1 VRQTPGFI
9 AMNYSLGDGQNG
21 SAEPA
26 QPGGL
31 VLVVEDEEA
40 LVGAICYQLQR
51 EGFEAVSAV
60 DGLRG
65 LDLFR
70 ERSPALVILDLM
82 LPRINGLDLCRI
94 IRGESKVPIIILTA
108 KDAEADKVAG
118 LEIGADDYVTKPFSM
133 RELVTRVRA
142 QLRRAGMAPAKGDD
156 VNLVAGPIEMDT
168 QRHEVFVRGQP
179 VDLPPKEFA
188 LLEAF
193 MLRPGKLVTRQV
205 LLSEVWG
212 VEYFGDTRT
221 LDVHIKRLRTKIEKD
236 PRQPEHVKTV
246 RGLGYKLQ
254 L

>member
-1 VRQTPGFI
+1 MVI
-9 AMNYSLGDGQNG
+9 
-21 SAEPA
+21 SAEVERK
-26 QPGGL
+26 PGESAPVSGT

-60 DGLRG
+60 DGARG
-65 LDLFR
+65 LELFR
-70 ERSPALVILDLM
+70 ERALVLVIIDLM

-94 IRGESKVPIIILTA
+94 IRTESKVPIIILTA
-108 KDAEADKVAG
+108 KDSESDKVVG

-142 QLRRAGMAPAKGDD
+142 HLRRAGMSPAKPDGER
-156 VNLVAGPIEMDT
+156 NLLAGPIEMDT
-168 QRHEVFVRGQP
+168 QRHEVFVRREP
-179 VDLPPKEFA
+179 IDLPPKEFA

-221 LDVHIKRLRTKIEKD
+221 LDVHIKRLRAKLEKD
-236 PRQPEHVKTV
+236 PSRPEHLITV

-254 L
+254 P

>member
-1 VRQTPGFI
+1 MTLDVPNG
-9 AMNYSLGDGQNG
+9 AAGDTSTAAG
-21 SAEPA
+21 PI
-26 QPGGL
+26 
-31 VLVVEDEEA
+31 LVVEDEEA

-51 EGFEAVSAV
+51 EGFDALSAV

-70 ERSPALVILDLM
+70 ERAPALVILDLM
-82 LPRINGLDLCRI
+82 LPHINGLDLCRI
-94 IRGESKVPIIILTA
+94 IRGESEVPIIILTA

-142 QLRRAGMAPAKGDD
+142 HLRRASMASGGRPEGEEGS
-156 VNLVAGPIEMDT
+156 LVAGPIQMDT
-168 QRHEVFVRGQP
+168 QRHEVYVRGRLIE
-179 VDLPPKEFA
+179 LPPKEFA

-193 MLRPGKLVTRQV
+193 MLRPGKLVTRQI

-221 LDVHIKRLRTKIEKD
+221 LDVHIKRLRAKIEED
-236 PRQPEHVKTV
+236 PRRPEHVKTV

>member
-1 VRQTPGFI
+1 MTVDLPNG
-9 AMNYSLGDGQNG
+9 AAGDASTAVG
-21 SAEPA
+21 PI
-26 QPGGL
+26 
-31 VLVVEDEEA
+31 LVVEDEEA

-51 EGFEAVSAV
+51 EGFDAVSAV

-70 ERSPALVILDLM
+70 ERAPALVILDLM
-82 LPRINGLDLCRI
+82 LPHINGLDLCRI
-94 IRGESKVPIIILTA
+94 IRGESEVPIIILTA

-142 QLRRAGMAPAKGDD
+142 HLRRASMASVSRPEGEGG
-156 VNLVAGPIEMDT
+156 NLVAGPIQMDT
-168 QRHEVFVRGQP
+168 QRHEVYVRGRLIE
-179 VDLPPKEFA
+179 LPPKEFA

-193 MLRPGKLVTRQV
+193 MLRPGKLVTRQI

-221 LDVHIKRLRTKIEKD
+221 LDVHIKRLRAKIEED
-236 PRQPEHVKTV
+236 PRRPEHVKTV

>member
-1 VRQTPGFI
+1 MSVELQNGPTPQTP
-9 AMNYSLGDGQNG
+9 A
-21 SAEPA
+21 A
-26 QPGGL
+26 GGPI
-31 VLVVEDEEA
+31 LVVEDEEA

-51 EGFEAVSAV
+51 EGFDAVSAV

-70 ERSPALVILDLM
+70 ERAPVLVILDLM

-94 IRGESKVPIIILTA
+94 IRSESEVPIIILTA

-142 QLRRAGMAPAKGDD
+142 HLRRAGMSSVGKAETGMLAC
-156 VNLVAGPIEMDT
+156 GPIEMDT
-168 QRHEVFVRGQP
+168 QRHEVHVRGCQ
-179 VDLPPKEFA
+179 VELPPKEFA

-193 MLRPGKLVTRQV
+193 LLRPGKLVTRQI

-221 LDVHIKRLRTKIEKD
+221 LDVHIKRLRAKIEED
-236 PRQPEHVKTV
+236 PRRPHYVKTV

-254 L
+254 I

>member
-1 VRQTPGFI
+1 VTVDLP
-9 AMNYSLGDGQNG
+9 NG
-21 SAEPA
+21 AAADASTAVGPI
-26 QPGGL
+26 
-31 VLVVEDEEA
+31 LVVEDEEA

-51 EGFEAVSAV
+51 EGFDAVSAV

-70 ERSPALVILDLM
+70 ERAPSLVILDLM
-82 LPRINGLDLCRI
+82 LPHINGLDLCRI
-94 IRGESKVPIIILTA
+94 IRGESEVPIIILTA

-142 QLRRAGMAPAKGDD
+142 HLRRASMASGARPEGAGG
-156 VNLVAGPIEMDT
+156 NLVAGPIQMDT
-168 QRHEVFVRGQP
+168 QRHEVYVRGRLIE
-179 VDLPPKEFA
+179 LPPKEFA

-193 MLRPGKLVTRQV
+193 MLRPGKLVTRQI

-212 VEYFGDTRT
+212 VEYVGDTRT
-221 LDVHIKRLRTKIEKD
+221 LDVHVKRLRAKIEED
-236 PRQPEHVKTV
+236 PRRPEHVRTV

-254 L
+254 F

>member
-1 VRQTPGFI
+1 VTVDPPNG
-9 AMNYSLGDGQNG
+9 AAGDATTAAG
-21 SAEPA
+21 PI
-26 QPGGL
+26 
-31 VLVVEDEEA
+31 LVVEDEEA

-51 EGFEAVSAV
+51 EGFDAVSAV

-70 ERSPALVILDLM
+70 ERAPALVILDLM
-82 LPRINGLDLCRI
+82 LPHINGLDLCRI
-94 IRGESKVPIIILTA
+94 IRGESEVPIIILTA

-142 QLRRAGMAPAKGDD
+142 HLRRASMASGVRPEGEGG
-156 VNLVAGPIEMDT
+156 NLVAGPIQMDT
-168 QRHEVFVRGQP
+168 QRHEVYVRGRLIE
-179 VDLPPKEFA
+179 LPPKEFA

-193 MLRPGKLVTRQV
+193 MLRPGKLVTRQI

-221 LDVHIKRLRTKIEKD
+221 LDVHIKRLRAKIEED
-236 PRQPEHVKTV
+236 PRRPEHVKTV

>member
-1 VRQTPGFI
+1 
-9 AMNYSLGDGQNG
+9 MNVDVQEGAAEA
-21 SAEPA
+21 SAPVG
-26 QPGGL
+26 PI
-31 VLVVEDEEA
+31 LVVEDEEA

-51 EGFEAVSAV
+51 EGFDAVSAL

-70 ERSPALVILDLM
+70 ERGPVLVILDLM
-82 LPRINGLDLCRI
+82 LPHINGLDLCRI
-94 IRGESKVPIIILTA
+94 IRGESEVPIIILTA

-142 QLRRAGMAPAKGDD
+142 QLRRASMSVNRTETG
-156 VNLVAGPIEMDT
+156 NLVVGPIQMDT
-168 QRHEVFVRGQP
+168 QRHEVYVRGRLIE
-179 VDLPPKEFA
+179 LPPKEFA

-193 MLRPGKLVTRQV
+193 MLRPGKLVTRQI

-221 LDVHIKRLRTKIEKD
+221 LDVHIKRLRAKIEED
-236 PRQPEHVKTV
+236 PRRPQHVKTV

>member
-1 VRQTPGFI
+1 MSLSAQQGRTPDPP
-9 AMNYSLGDGQNG
+9 S
-21 SAEPA
+21 S
-26 QPGGL
+26 GGTI
-31 VLVVEDEEA
+31 LVVEDEEA

-51 EGFEAVSAV
+51 EGFDAVSAA

-70 ERSPALVILDLM
+70 ERAPVLVILDLM

-94 IRGESKVPIIILTA
+94 IRSESEVPIIILTA

-142 QLRRAGMAPAKGDD
+142 HLRRAGMA
-156 VNLVAGPIEMDT
+156 VNKAETGMLAAGPIEMDT
-168 QRHEVFVRGQP
+168 QRHEVRVRGRQ
-179 VDLPPKEFA
+179 VGLPPKEFA

-193 MLRPGKLVTRQV
+193 LLRPGKLVTRQI

-221 LDVHIKRLRTKIEKD
+221 LDVHIKRLRTKIEED
-236 PRQPEHVKTV
+236 PRRPRYVQTV
-246 RGLGYKLQ
+246 RGLGYKLEV
-254 L
+254 

>member
-1 VRQTPGFI
+1 
-9 AMNYSLGDGQNG
+9 MNVDVQEGAAG
-21 SAEPA
+21 APA
-26 QPGGL
+26 PAGPI
-31 VLVVEDEEA
+31 LVVEDEEA

-51 EGFEAVSAV
+51 EGFDAVSAL

-70 ERSPALVILDLM
+70 ERGPVLVILDLM
-82 LPRINGLDLCRI
+82 LPHINGLDLCRI
-94 IRGESKVPIIILTA
+94 IRGESEVPIIILTA

-142 QLRRAGMAPAKGDD
+142 QLRRASMS
-156 VNLVAGPIEMDT
+156 VNKSETGNLLVGPIQMDT
-168 QRHEVFVRGQP
+168 QRHEVYVRGRLIE
-179 VDLPPKEFA
+179 LPPKEFA

-193 MLRPGKLVTRQV
+193 MLRPGKLVTRQI

-221 LDVHIKRLRTKIEKD
+221 LDVHIKRLRAKIEED
-236 PRQPEHVKTV
+236 PRRPQHVKTV

>member
-1 VRQTPGFI
+1 VTVDAANGATGEGSTPSGPI
-9 AMNYSLGDGQNG
+9 
-21 SAEPA
+21 
-26 QPGGL
+26 
-31 VLVVEDEEA
+31 LVVEDEEA

-51 EGFEAVSAV
+51 EGFDAVSAV

-70 ERSPALVILDLM
+70 ERAPVLVILDLM
-82 LPRINGLDLCRI
+82 LPHINGLDLCRI
-94 IRGESKVPIIILTA
+94 IRGESEVPIIILTA

-142 QLRRAGMAPAKGDD
+142 HLRRASMAAGARSEGEGG
-156 VNLVAGPIEMDT
+156 NLVAGPIQMDT
-168 QRHEVFVRGQP
+168 QRHEVYVRGRLIE
-179 VDLPPKEFA
+179 LPPKEFA

-193 MLRPGKLVTRQV
+193 MLRPGKLVTRQI

-221 LDVHIKRLRTKIEKD
+221 LDVHIKRLRAKIEED
-236 PRQPEHVKTV
+236 PRRPEHVKTV

>member
-1 VRQTPGFI
+1 
-9 AMNYSLGDGQNG
+9 MNVDVQEGPAEA
-21 SAEPA
+21 SAPVG
-26 QPGGL
+26 PI
-31 VLVVEDEEA
+31 LVVEDEEA

-51 EGFEAVSAV
+51 EGFDAVSAL

-65 LDLFR
+65 VDMFR
-70 ERSPALVILDLM
+70 ERGPVLVILDLM
-82 LPRINGLDLCRI
+82 LPHINGLDLCRI
-94 IRGESKVPIIILTA
+94 IRGESEVPIIILTA

-142 QLRRAGMAPAKGDD
+142 QLRRASMSVNKSETG
-156 VNLVAGPIEMDT
+156 NLVVGPIQMDT
-168 QRHEVFVRGQP
+168 QRHEVYVRGRLIE
-179 VDLPPKEFA
+179 LPPKEFA

-193 MLRPGKLVTRQV
+193 MLRPGKLVTRQI
-205 LLSEVWG
+205 LLSDVWG

-221 LDVHIKRLRTKIEKD
+221 LDVHIKRLRAKIEED
-236 PRQPEHVKTV
+236 PRQPQHVKTV

>member
-1 VRQTPGFI
+1 
-9 AMNYSLGDGQNG
+9 
-21 SAEPA
+21 
-26 QPGGL
+26 

-51 EGFEAVSAV
+51 EGFDAVSAV

-65 LDLFR
+65 LELFR
-70 ERSPALVILDLM
+70 ERSPALVIIDLM

-94 IRGESKVPIIILTA
+94 IRAESEVPIVILTA
-108 KDAEADKVAG
+108 KDAESDKVVG

-142 QLRRAGMAPAKGDD
+142 HLRRAAMAPARPEGGR
-156 VNLVAGPIEMDT
+156 NLVVGPIEMDT
-168 QRHEVFVRGQP
+168 QRHEVFVRGEP

-193 MLRPGKLVTRQV
+193 LVRPGKLVTRQV

-221 LDVHIKRLRTKIEKD
+221 LDVHIKRLRAKLEED
-236 PRQPEHVKTV
+236 PSRPEHVLTV

-254 L
+254 P

>member
-1 VRQTPGFI
+1 VTVEVANGATGEGSTPSGPI
-9 AMNYSLGDGQNG
+9 
-21 SAEPA
+21 
-26 QPGGL
+26 
-31 VLVVEDEEA
+31 LVVEDEEA

-51 EGFEAVSAV
+51 EGFDAVSAV

-70 ERSPALVILDLM
+70 ERAPVLVILDLM
-82 LPRINGLDLCRI
+82 LPHINGLDLCRI
-94 IRGESKVPIIILTA
+94 IRGESEVPIIILTA

-142 QLRRAGMAPAKGDD
+142 HLRRASMASAGRPEGESG
-156 VNLVAGPIEMDT
+156 NLVAGPIQMDT
-168 QRHEVFVRGQP
+168 QRHEVYVRGRLIE
-179 VDLPPKEFA
+179 LPPKEFA

-193 MLRPGKLVTRQV
+193 MLRPGKLVTRQI

-221 LDVHIKRLRTKIEKD
+221 LDVHIKRLRAKIEED
-236 PRQPEHVKTV
+236 PRRPEHVKTV

>member
-1 VRQTPGFI
+1 VTLDIPNG
-9 AMNYSLGDGQNG
+9 AAGDTSTAAG
-21 SAEPA
+21 PI
-26 QPGGL
+26 
-31 VLVVEDEEA
+31 LVVEDEEA

-51 EGFEAVSAV
+51 EGFDALSAV

-70 ERSPALVILDLM
+70 ERAPALVILDLM
-82 LPRINGLDLCRI
+82 LPHINGLDLCRI
-94 IRGESKVPIIILTA
+94 IRGESEVPIIILTA

-142 QLRRAGMAPAKGDD
+142 HLRRASMASASRPEVEGG
-156 VNLVAGPIEMDT
+156 NLVAGPIQMDT
-168 QRHEVFVRGQP
+168 QRHEVYVRGRLIE
-179 VDLPPKEFA
+179 LPPKEFA

-193 MLRPGKLVTRQV
+193 MLRPGKLVTRQI

-221 LDVHIKRLRTKIEKD
+221 LDVHIKRLRAKIEED
-236 PRQPEHVKTV
+236 PRRPEHVTTV

>member
-1 VRQTPGFI
+1 VTVDAANGTTGDSPTPGGPI
-9 AMNYSLGDGQNG
+9 
-21 SAEPA
+21 
-26 QPGGL
+26 
-31 VLVVEDEEA
+31 LVVEDEEA

-51 EGFEAVSAV
+51 EGFDAVSAV

-70 ERSPALVILDLM
+70 ERAPVLVILDLM
-82 LPRINGLDLCRI
+82 LPHINGLDLCRI
-94 IRGESKVPIIILTA
+94 IRGESEVPIIILTA

-142 QLRRAGMAPAKGDD
+142 HLRRASMAAGSRSEGEGG
-156 VNLVAGPIEMDT
+156 NLVAGPIQMDT
-168 QRHEVFVRGQP
+168 QRHEVYVRGRLIE
-179 VDLPPKEFA
+179 LPPKEFA

-193 MLRPGKLVTRQV
+193 MLRPGKLVTRQI

-221 LDVHIKRLRTKIEKD
+221 LDVHIKRLRAKIEED
-236 PRQPEHVKTV
+236 PRRPEHVKTV

>member
-1 VRQTPGFI
+1 
-9 AMNYSLGDGQNG
+9 MNVDVQEGA
-21 SAEPA
+21 AEAPA
-26 QPGGL
+26 PAGPI
-31 VLVVEDEEA
+31 LVVEDEEA

-51 EGFEAVSAV
+51 EGFDALSAL

-70 ERSPALVILDLM
+70 ERSPVLVILDLM
-82 LPRINGLDLCRI
+82 LPHINGLDLCRI
-94 IRGESKVPIIILTA
+94 IRGESEVPIIILTA

-142 QLRRAGMAPAKGDD
+142 QLRRASMSVNRTETG
-156 VNLVAGPIEMDT
+156 NLVVGPIQMDT
-168 QRHEVFVRGQP
+168 QRHEVYVRGRLIE
-179 VDLPPKEFA
+179 LPPKEFA

-193 MLRPGKLVTRQV
+193 MLRPGKLVTRQI

-221 LDVHIKRLRTKIEKD
+221 LDVHIKRLRAKIEED
-236 PRQPEHVKTV
+236 PRRPRHVKTV

>member
-1 VRQTPGFI
+1 
-9 AMNYSLGDGQNG
+9 MNVELANAAGDPSTVTG
-21 SAEPA
+21 PI
-26 QPGGL
+26 
-31 VLVVEDEEA
+31 LVVEDEEA
-40 LVGAICYQLQR
+40 LVSAICYQLQR

-70 ERSPALVILDLM
+70 ERAPVLVILDLM
-82 LPRINGLDLCRI
+82 LPHINGLDLCRI
-94 IRGESKVPIIILTA
+94 IRGESQVPIIILTA

-142 QLRRAGMAPAKGDD
+142 HLRRAGMGSAGAVKGSDGG
-156 VNLVAGPIEMDT
+156 NLVAGPIQMDT

-179 VDLPPKEFA
+179 IELPPKEFA

-221 LDVHIKRLRTKIEKD
+221 LDVHIKRLRAKIEED
-236 PRQPEHVKTV
+236 PRNPTHVLTV